1 MTPGWLFWGMLFGVV
16 GLATFVYGKKK
27 QSVVPMICGIVLMV
41 YPYFVSNLIAL
52 VVIGVVVSAIP
63 WLLRS

>member
-1 MTPGWLFWGMLFGVV
+1 MTPGWLFWGMLFGVL
-16 GLATFVYGKKK
+16 GLATFVYGKKQ
-27 QSVVPMICGIVLMV
+27 QSVLPMICGIVLMV

-52 VVIGVVVSAIP
+52 VVIGVVVGAIP